1 MYDIT
6 ALGEI
11 LIDFTYQGENGDGQK
26 LFAQNPGG
34 APANA
39 LTAASRLGAS
49 CAFLG
54 KAGDD
59 MHGRFLK
66 ETLIKERI
74 HTGGFLLDPNFFT
87 TLAFVALTPEG
98 ERSFSFARK
107 PGADTQLSR
116 EELSP
121 DVLKHTKI
129 FHVGSLSLTDEPAR
143 GTTMYAVQ
151 TARENGSLISYD
163 PNYRASL
170 WRSEEDA
177 KEQMRSLIPYVDIMK
192 ISDEETGLLTDFE
205 EPEQAADFLCSQGVK
220 LVVVTLG
227 AKGAYVANREGG
239 IVVPGYKS
247 QVVDTTGAGDSF
259 WGGFLY
265 QICQSGKRPEEL
277 SLQEACEA
285 ARFANAVAS
294 LCVERRGAIPAM
306 PFMEEVLKRL
316 G

>member
-11 LIDFTYQGENGDGQK
+11 LIDFTYQGENEDGQK

-66 ETLIKERI
+66 ETLIKEKI

-98 ERSFSFARK
+98 ERRFSFARK

-192 ISDEETGLLTDFE
+192 ISDEETALLTGHEDPDE
-205 EPEQAADFLCSQGVK
+205 AADALLAQGVSCV
-220 LVVVTLG
+220 LVTLG
-227 AKGAYVANREGG
+227 SQGALMKTEKFRVQEKGKARKA
-239 IVVPGYKS
+239 
-247 QVVDTTGAGDSF
+247 VDTTGAGDAF
-259 WGGFLY
+259 WGGILSRFAFYSANPKELT
-265 QICQSGKRPEEL
+265 EE
-277 SLQEACEA
+277 QGREFV
-285 ARFANAVAS
+285 RFANAVAG
-294 LCVERRGAIPAM
+294 LCVEKRGAIPAM
-306 PFMEEVLKRL
+306 PTLEQVMNEL
-316 G
+316 

>member
-1 MYDIT
+1 
-6 ALGEI
+6 
-11 LIDFTYQGENGDGQK
+11 
-26 LFAQNPGG
+26 
-34 APANA
+34 
-39 LTAASRLGAS
+39 
-49 CAFLG
+49 
-54 KAGDD
+54 
-59 MHGRFLK
+59 
-66 ETLIKERI
+66 
-74 HTGGFLLDPNFFT
+74 
-87 TLAFVALTPEG
+87 
-98 ERSFSFARK
+98 
-107 PGADTQLSR
+107 
-116 EELSP
+116 
-121 DVLKHTKI
+121 
-129 FHVGSLSLTDEPAR
+129 
-143 GTTMYAVQ
+143 MYAVQ

-265 QICQSGKRPEEL
+265 QICQFGKRPEEL